1 MAKDFRANQT
11 RTHKIIGSGSNVS
24 GGIPSILVYSA
35 SSATDFDGSYETNML
50 ASVGSDVFLFVS
62 GAQDGTGK
70 TAFGGDVVISGTLYA
85 ETIVVEVEETT
96 TGSLSVS
103 GSLFVSQSATINEGA
118 TINASQETGTENNFN
133 VFAGSTRAI
142 FVQADGTDIDITTN
156 AGTSETIT
164 ITNTQG
170 TANAAI
176 KLDARAGG
184 VDIDAAAGEDVAIAG
199 GQVAILSKDNVANAI
214 TLNTTICTTETITI
228 QNDLGTSASAIKIN
242 SVAGG
247 VDIDA
252 AAGKIV
258 NTGGGKIQFFPKDNA
273 ASAFYVSTDNGTSET
288 VALENIQG
296 TSESAI
302 QFAAQSGGVDIDA
315 AAGKNVAID
324 GGQVILTSKDDAT
337 NAIELITNIGSSE
350 TITIQ
355 NIQGTAA
362 EAVQLYANNGGIL
375 IRSEAADKK
384 LHMQTDG
391 ADADAIHL
399 DAASGGIDIDSGT
412 GIDIST
418 TDLIITGTVEVSIG
432 NAVISPAFSG
442 SLTHLSDGTSYLVAG
457 TDIAITT
464 GSNGAVTIASTGGGG
479 GTPSAPDTSVQFNN
493 GGSFGGNSNFIFDD
507 TNSRLFIKH
516 VAVNEYVT
524 ASLFTQFAGD
534 AFQFVGAA
542 GAENEAT
549 DIAFYVSGSKV
560 GIGVDLDPIISDAAV
575 MGGDLV
581 VSGAIF
587 GRTGT
592 GDNRTLNLVGGETL
606 RGGNGSINAYVK
618 GQNAF
623 NVGTYEQPGF
633 PAGTDVFF
641 SVSGS
646 IDGKIAGT
654 GVAVIGGDLVVSG
667 AIYGGNTGF
676 ADELLLFGDSISLG
690 DTEPGQDT
698 FLYVSGAVGGKQT
711 GEGVTVFGGD
721 TIFSGTIF
729 NPGMSADTGGSA
741 VKFGSFN
748 ELFYET
754 SDARIKTDIN
764 TIDAGL
770 HKVQNLRGVTF
781 RNSQR
786 EDSETEVGLI
796 AQEVQAVVPE
806 IVTTTPSGYLQVD
819 YAKMVAVLIEAVKE
833 QQSTIQALENR
844 ILALEEK

>member
-24 GGIPSILVYSA
+24 AGVPSILVYSA

-214 TLNTTICTTETITI
+214 TLNTTIGTTETITI

-412 GIDIST
+412 
-418 TDLIITGTVEVSIG
+418 
-432 NAVISPAFSG
+432 
-442 SLTHLSDGTSYLVAG
+442 
-457 TDIAITT
+457 
-464 GSNGAVTIASTGGGG
+464 
-479 GTPSAPDTSVQFNN
+479 
-493 GGSFGGNSNFIFDD
+493 
-507 TNSRLFIKH
+507 
-516 VAVNEYVT
+516 
-524 ASLFTQFAGD
+524 
-534 AFQFVGAA
+534 
-542 GAENEAT
+542 
-549 DIAFYVSGSKV
+549 
-560 GIGVDLDPIISDAAV
+560 
-575 MGGDLV
+575 
-581 VSGAIF
+581 
-587 GRTGT
+587 
-592 GDNRTLNLVGGETL
+592 
-606 RGGNGSINAYVK
+606 
-618 GQNAF
+618 
-623 NVGTYEQPGF
+623 
-633 PAGTDVFF
+633 
-641 SVSGS
+641 
-646 IDGKIAGT
+646 
-654 GVAVIGGDLVVSG
+654 
-667 AIYGGNTGF
+667 
-676 ADELLLFGDSISLG
+676 
-690 DTEPGQDT
+690 
-698 FLYVSGAVGGKQT
+698 
-711 GEGVTVFGGD
+711 
-721 TIFSGTIF
+721 
-729 NPGMSADTGGSA
+729 
-741 VKFGSFN
+741 
-748 ELFYET
+748 
-754 SDARIKTDIN
+754 
-764 TIDAGL
+764 
-770 HKVQNLRGVTF
+770 
-781 RNSQR
+781 
-786 EDSETEVGLI
+786 
-796 AQEVQAVVPE
+796 
-806 IVTTTPSGYLQVD
+806 
-819 YAKMVAVLIEAVKE
+819 
-833 QQSTIQALENR
+833 
-844 ILALEEK
+844 